1 MRMLIVLVALSLA
14 AVLVV
19 RHLERTRPQD
29 LPWTPLDLTAPVGW
43 ATRMKLARL
52 GDDPAQC
59 FALLEAAG
67 VRYARIA
74 DTRAP
79 GEACGFR
86 NAVVLERTALAYS
99 PTPVRVSC
107 PLAAAL
113 VVWEREAVQPAARAH
128 FGGDV
133 RSALNFGTY
142 ACRRLYGRD
151 TGNYSRHAT
160 AEAIDIA
167 GFRTREGRTVSVL
180 YDWPTSGANAA
191 FLRDVRD
198 RGCRIFG
205 TTLSPDY
212 NAAHRDHLHLD
223 IGGWSTCR

>member
-1 MRMLIVLVALSLA
+1 MRALIVLVALSLA
-14 AVLVV
+14 AVLIV

-29 LPWTPLDLTAPVGW
+29 LPWTALDLSAPVGW
-43 ATRMKLARL
+43 ATRMKISRL
-52 GDDPAQC
+52 EGDPGQC
-59 FALLEAAG
+59 FALLDAAG

-74 DTRAP
+74 DTREP
-79 GEACGFR
+79 GGSCGFR
-86 NAVVLERTALAYS
+86 DALVLERTALAYS

-113 VVWEREAVQPAARAH
+113 VIWEREAVAPAARAH
-128 FGGDV
+128 LGGDV
-133 RSALNFGTY
+133 RTALNFGTY
-142 ACRRLYGRD
+142 SCRRLYGRSE
-151 TGNYSRHAT
+151 GAYSRHAT
-160 AEAIDIA
+160 ADAIDIS
-167 GFRTREGRTVSVL
+167 GFRTASGRTVSVL
-180 YDWPTSGANAA
+180 YDWPQTGAKAA

-223 IGGWSTCR
+223 VGGWSTCR